1 MKLPLKSLVLAALA
15 ALLVSSIAHAE
26 DSLYDREHAAKLSP
40 SVVADF
46 GPRASEFR
54 YDPRMIRAAQIAAQR
69 AKANSTAQC
78 WRYVKDALLSAEI
91 VDSRPTTV
99 YAKQAAGEL
108 TSKFGFTKLDVT
120 NPFEAPVGSV
130 LVYGG
135 GGAGHIEF
143 RTAFGF
149 VSDFWSFTP
158 SHRPLIGVFVKKSS
172 ES

>member
-1 MKLPLKSLVLAALA
+1 MMKLPLKSLVLAALA
-15 ALLVSSIAHAE
+15 ALLVSSISHAE

-91 VDSRPTTV
+91 VDERPTTH
-99 YAKQAAGEL
+99 YARQSSRVL
-108 TSKFGFTKLDVT
+108 TSELGYPKLMPT
-120 NPFEAPVGSV
+120 SPV
-130 LVYGG
+130 
-135 GGAGHIEF
+135 
-143 RTAFGF
+143 
-149 VSDFWSFTP
+149 
-158 SHRPLIGVFVKKSS
+158 
-172 ES
+172 